1 MKFNRIIPLFTVLII
16 LTVTFTGCIVIPQY
30 KYYDISPDE
39 VISVQI
45 YDLRTSETYY
55 GDFIEKDNPVYT
67 LPEDITDD
75 FLTELSEIRF
85 KDSIVITIAAVDPNF
100 TYDEW
105 VARINYADGSYDL
118 ISCDG
123 YGQSYNETNEVTDT
137 NHYGC
142 DNDEW
147 KKFIT
152 GYLPEEFINNIK
164 QVD

>member
-1 MKFNRIIPLFTVLII
+1 MKFKRFLSLFTILII
-16 LTVTFTGCIVIPQY
+16 SSAALTGCIVIPQY
-30 KYYDISPDE
+30 KYYDISSDE
-39 VISVQI
+39 VESVQI

-67 LPEDITDD
+67 LPEDIIDD
-75 FLTELSEIRF
+75 FLTKLSEIRF
-85 KDSIVITIAAVDPNF
+85 KDSIIITIAAVDPSF

-105 VARINYADGSYDL
+105 IARINYTDGSYDL

-123 YGQSYNETNEVTDT
+123 YGQSYNENNEVTDT

-142 DNDEW
+142 DNEKW
-147 KKFIT
+147 KEFIT

-164 QVD
+164 QVA